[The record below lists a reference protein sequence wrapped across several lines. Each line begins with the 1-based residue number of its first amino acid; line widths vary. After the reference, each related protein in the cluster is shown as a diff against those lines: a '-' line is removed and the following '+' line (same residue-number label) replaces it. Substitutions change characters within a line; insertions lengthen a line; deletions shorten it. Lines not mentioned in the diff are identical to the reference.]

1 MDAAIQLFLVNPSA
15 SMSDVALKAGIG
27 RATLY
32 RHFDTRQTLILA
44 LATES
49 LQKTDEVLQPL
60 RENNLSAY
68 DLLCEGLRAIMPLA
82 DRFYFLVS
90 LWSVCDEDDTEAMA
104 IYNRQLGQLQ
114 SIVERAKRE
123 KSIDNTIP
131 TSWIVSLIDSLIY
144 VGWWSVSM
152 GDTTAQQAADLA
164 IKSLFNGV
172 GVRQPTTSADLKN

>member
-68 DLLCEGLRAIMPLA
+68 DLLCEGLRAIMPWLTDFTFWCHYGRYA
-82 DRFYFLVS
+82 TKMIPKPWR
-90 LWSVCDEDDTEAMA
+90 
-104 IYNRQLGQLQ
+104 
-114 SIVERAKRE
+114 SIIVNWASFKVLLNGRRE
-123 KSIDNTIP
+123 KSPSIIP
-131 TSWIVSLIDSLIY
+131 FQHPGSC
-144 VGWWSVSM
+144 
-152 GDTTAQQAADLA
+152 
-164 IKSLFNGV
+164 
-172 GVRQPTTSADLKN
+172 R